1 MRFLYTTADR
11 VALLGTLP
19 LGLMVLPMPLR
30 SSLKLRLTIFDIF
43 FLTEVLF
50 SVPKETEREKW
61 KCSSGL
67 EGESCCCT
75 LRLWVNLGGEGKTA
89 HLQVCVLH
97 VLPLFPPS
105 HILSFHECRGCGETS
120 LARCLVTVVGITLP
134 NRRVSLYV
142 QCTCTL

>member
-30 SSLKLRLTIFDIF
+30 SSLKLLLTIFDIF

-50 SVPKETEREKW
+50 SVPKEMEREKW

-75 LRLWVNLGGEGKTA
+75 LRLWVSLGEEKKIG
-89 HLQVCVLH
+89 H
-97 VLPLFPPS
+97 
-105 HILSFHECRGCGETS
+105 
-120 LARCLVTVVGITLP
+120 
-134 NRRVSLYV
+134 
-142 QCTCTL
+142 